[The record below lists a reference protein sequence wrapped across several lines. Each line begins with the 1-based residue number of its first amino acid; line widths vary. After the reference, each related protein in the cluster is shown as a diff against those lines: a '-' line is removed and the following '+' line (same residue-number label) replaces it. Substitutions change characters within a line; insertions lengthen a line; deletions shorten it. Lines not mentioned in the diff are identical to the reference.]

1 MSPGGSGSH
10 AVRVDLADHV
20 RERRSARRRLVAYRV
35 LGALLVAGVVVGGIW
50 AVFFSSLFA
59 LDLDALVVEGAQ
71 SEVISGDIEPTVAE
85 YEGVPLPRMPVSG
98 IREELL
104 TRPLIAEAEVSRSW
118 MHGLVV
124 SVVQRVPVAMV
135 VTDAG
140 YALVGSDGVTTAVS
154 QEPVEGLPYIHVASE
169 DEKGSVAQARS
180 AVAVWVSLGET
191 FRSQVSSISADDLVV
206 TLDLVD
212 GSQVIWG
219 DEDESE
225 LKAQVL
231 ELLVEQRPSAVYDL
245 RDPRRPV
252 TK

>member
-1 MSPGGSGSH
+1 M
-10 AVRVDLADHV
+10 
-20 RERRSARRRLVAYRV
+20 
-35 LGALLVAGVVVGGIW
+35 
-50 AVFFSSLFA
+50 
-59 LDLDALVVEGAQ
+59 
-71 SEVISGDIEPTVAE
+71 
-85 YEGVPLPRMPVSG
+85 
-98 IREELL
+98 
-104 TRPLIAEAEVSRSW
+104 
-118 MHGLVV
+118 
-124 SVVQRVPVAMV
+124 
-135 VTDAG
+135 
-140 YALVGSDGVTTAVS
+140 
-154 QEPVEGLPYIHVASE
+154 
-169 DEKGSVAQARS
+169 
-180 AVAVWVSLGET
+180 VWVSLGEI